1 MLRKNVLNH
10 PAMRKHFGI
19 FGGGLKLLG
28 ITKKSIPIS
37 QEMPGTAGNLN
48 VNEQSKYK
56 SDPILLRATRGAH
69 RLILVSGTLWTVRR
83 GFSWICTHSWHSWDA
98 SPVPTN
104 MHGMWPRRPWCEV
117 KVRRMSSNHVNAHAL
132 NTTIIIIDSQARV
145 IQVHKYGH
153 LNVRLFDSSC
163 RRESIYLPR
172 KMKVE
177 PDLSLVQGKF
187 SVRY

>member
-1 MLRKNVLNH
+1 MVCGRE
-10 PAMRKHFGI
+10 G
-19 FGGGLKLLG
+19 
-28 ITKKSIPIS
+28 
-37 QEMPGTAGNLN
+37 PG
-48 VNEQSKYK
+48 V
-56 SDPILLRATRGAH
+56 
-69 RLILVSGTLWTVRR
+69 
-83 GFSWICTHSWHSWDA
+83 
-98 SPVPTN
+98 
-104 MHGMWPRRPWCEV
+104 EV

-132 NTTIIIIDSQARV
+132 NTTIIIIDSQAHV

-153 LNVRLFDSSC
+153 LNVRLFYSSC